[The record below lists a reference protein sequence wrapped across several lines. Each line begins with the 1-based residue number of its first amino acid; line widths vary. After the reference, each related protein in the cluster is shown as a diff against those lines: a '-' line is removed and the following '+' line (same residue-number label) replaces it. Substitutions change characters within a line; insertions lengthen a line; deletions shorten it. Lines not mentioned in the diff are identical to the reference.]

1 MLLISLKHRICR
13 SFAFGFYAVCSV
25 KCVPIV
31 SFAVDAGSDDAAA
44 AVVFIA
50 VVVVVGVL
58 YLALCRIELLL

>member
-13 SFAFGFYAVCSV
+13 SFAFG
-25 KCVPIV
+25 
-31 SFAVDAGSDDAAA
+31 FAVDAGSDDAAA